1 MKQPGGDVEV
11 ERFAAE
17 IAPKGKGYLAV
28 RRCPPDELAHVLE
41 REAGA
46 LFSAGAR
53 RVYAAST
60 DPGAP
65 LHEGKLGRC
74 RLTHVHDMLLLRREL
89 GEARPGPGG
98 LAVLEPLRPAEG
110 EAWLKIHNEGFLMC
124 PIPRPM
130 VRRSWKP
137 VWTKIMT
144 VVFFSLRAR
153 RWASMSLAL
162 AGQEPEI
169 EGIALRPGFRGRG
182 LGRELLLSAMDRLAE
197 LGFQSCFLRVASS
210 NMPALRLYRESG
222 FAEEQIHSK
231 WFEVTVE
238 HG

>member
-11 ERFAAE
+11 VRFATE

-28 RRCPPDELAHVLE
+28 RRCPPDELAYVLE

-53 RVYAAST
+53 RVYVAST

-74 RLTHVHDMLLLRREL
+74 RLTHVHDMLLLRRGL
-89 GEARPGPGG
+89 GEMRPRPVG
-98 LAVLEPLRPAEG
+98 LAVLEPLLPAEG
-110 EAWLKIHNEGFLMC
+110 EAWLKIYNEGFFDVPNSATYGPEELETC
-124 PIPRPM
+124 LDEDHDCG
-130 VRRSWKP
+130 
-137 VWTKIMT
+137 
-144 VVFFSLRAR
+144 FFLFEGKAVGVYE
-153 RWASMSLAL
+153 LAL
-162 AGQEPEI
+162 AGHEPEI
-169 EGIALRPGFRGRG
+169 EGIALRPGFRGHG

-197 LGFQSCFLRVASS
+197 LGFQSCFLQVASS
-210 NMPALRLYRESG
+210 NTPALRLYRESV
-222 FAEEQIHSK
+222 FAEEWAYSK
-231 WFEVTVE
+231 WFEVTVK

>member
-65 LHEGKLGRC
+65 LHEGKLGWC

-110 EAWLKIHNEGFLMC
+110 EAWLKIHNEGFFDVPNSATYGPEELETC
-124 PIPRPM
+124 LDEDHDCG
-130 VRRSWKP
+130 
-137 VWTKIMT
+137 
-144 VVFFSLRAR
+144 FFLFEGKAVGVYE
-153 RWASMSLAL
+153 LAL